1 MSNWTANL
9 LLFFSLGAVFCVVY
23 LWMYLKKKEARKFP
37 FSDDVLR
44 MPGQGLS
51 EKMSE
56 LSFDL
61 AAYFGLVPLVPVT
74 TYAIY
79 LQSLLVNERQMLWPF
94 ATILLLIAAGAM
106 SYLIIRI
113 FRILGE
119 IHAYQLG
126 YAGEVAVAGSLN
138 ELIRD
143 GYYIFHDIQGDRKF
157 NIDHIAVGPN
167 GVFAIE
173 TKVKTKSKKVPS
185 KMAYKVFYDG
195 EALYFPEKPKYRH
208 KDYIEQAES
217 GAKWVS
223 KWLSSATGMSV
234 KVTPV
239 LVMPG
244 WFIERKRPGGILVL
258 NHNQLATL
266 VRENKIRLSQDEVDR
281 IVYQIKQKCLDKE
294 IMPKSL
300 RS

>member
-1 MSNWTANL
+1 MYNWTANL
-9 LLFFSLGAVFCVVY
+9 LLLFSMGAVLGVLF
-23 LWMYLKKKEARKFP
+23 LWIYLKKKELRKFP

-44 MPGQGLS
+44 IPGQGLS
-51 EKMSE
+51 EKMNE

-61 AAYFGLVPLVPVT
+61 AISFGLVPLAPVL

-79 LQSLLVNERQMLWPF
+79 LQSLSDNGRQMSGPV
-94 ATILLLIAAGAM
+94 AVGLLLIAAGSM

-119 IHAYQLG
+119 RHAYQLG

-173 TKVKTKSKKVPS
+173 TKVKTKSKKVPT

-195 EALYFPEKPKYRH
+195 EALYFPEKPKCRH

-234 KVTPV
+234 KATPV

-258 NHNQLATL
+258 NHNQLAAL
-266 VRENKIRLSQDEVDR
+266 ERVNNARLSQEEVR
-281 IVYQIKQKCLDKE
+281 CIAYQIKQKCLDKD
-294 IMPKSL
+294 IVPKSL